1 MSKTKLTEHDE
12 QCCVMDWWAKCYK
25 RYYLCLFAIPNGA
38 VLAGNPRK
46 RATQMNSMKAEG
58 LRPGVS
64 DLFLAIPKG
73 KYHGFFIEMKKSGST
88 KSSVRENQ
96 LEFMADMRDQ
106 GYKAEWYAGW
116 KSATDAIDEYMKKGE

>member
-1 MSKTKLTEHDE
+1 
-12 QCCVMDWWAKCYK
+12 
-25 RYYLCLFAIPNGA
+25 
-38 VLAGNPRK
+38 
-46 RATQMNSMKAEG
+46 MNSMKAEG

-73 KYHGFFIEMKKSGST
+73 KYNGFFIEMKKSGST